1 MNSDPI
7 RLLDDPTAA
16 SGLRGDLQHATDV
29 QVQGLDLTAGLA
41 SLQAA
46 TSTAAASSAG
56 LSTMAKVGMGAVV
69 AVGAVALWLGMRSP
83 ESPPE
88 PEPVASVITAGSES
102 WAPRAPK
109 TETPPEE
116 PVREPVQGD
125 AHDAKTLEPALTVE
139 PDPAS
144 SSAPIEGIE
153 LTTAKPIGGATS
165 VGEPAARRRRAS
177 KSSRADAIEPVKP
190 TLDDS
195 VLREARMVAKAR
207 SHLTGEPQR
216 ALSLVQQAEKEFP
229 YGQLVEERRAIA
241 IQALVAL
248 GREDEA
254 HRHADAFLARYGRG
268 AHAAA
273 VRRALN
279 GMQ

>member
-1 MNSDPI
+1 MTPR
-7 RLLDDPTAA
+7 RLR
-16 SGLRGDLQHATDV
+16 LRGDLLHATDV
-29 QVQGLDLTAGLA
+29 QVQGLDLAAGLA

-56 LSTMAKVGMGAVV
+56 LSTMAKVGVGAVV

-83 ESPPE
+83 ELE
-88 PEPVASVITAGSES
+88 PEPGASVIAAGSES

-109 TETPPEE
+109 ADAPPEE
-116 PVREPVQGD
+116 PVKEPVQGS
-125 AHDAKTLEPALTVE
+125 AHDAKTLAEPVPTAE
-139 PDPAS
+139 PDPQS

-153 LTTAKPIGGATS
+153 GTAAKPIGGATS

-177 KSSRADAIEPVKP
+177 KSSRADAIEPVRP

-207 SHLTGEPQR
+207 AHLTGDPQR
-216 ALSLVQQAEKEFP
+216 ALALVQQAEKEFP

-248 GREDEA
+248 GRKDDA
-254 HRHADAFLARYGRG
+254 HRQADAFLPGTGAAPMQPRYD
-268 AHAAA
+268 AP
-273 VRRALN
+273 LN
-279 GMQ
+279 GMP